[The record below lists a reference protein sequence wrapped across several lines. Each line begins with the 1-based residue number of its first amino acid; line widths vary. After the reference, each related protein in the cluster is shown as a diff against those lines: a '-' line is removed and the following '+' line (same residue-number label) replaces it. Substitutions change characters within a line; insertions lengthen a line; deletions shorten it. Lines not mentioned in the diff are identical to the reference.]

1 MKKIATLLVSFFIV
15 AISAGCFES
24 NIPEATPIV
33 MPTATPTAIPIA
45 TLTSEMAPNRE
56 MVNRND
62 LGQRIYTKL
71 TPEMAEELRG
81 IKEECPEC
89 HHDYPYSRVVVEING
104 ELWWACEG
112 FLDPSILNH
121 ECKYIKKVT
130 EREILTKYGYTEQ
143 LKSI

>member
-1 MKKIATLLVSFFIV
+1 MLMSFFMV
-15 AISAGCFES
+15 SVLAGCVES
-24 NIPEATPIV
+24 NVPEATPTVTPMSI
-33 MPTATPTAIPIA
+33 PTAIPRA
-45 TLTSEMAPNRE
+45 GPTSEMVPNRE

-81 IKEECPEC
+81 IKEECPDC

-130 EREILTKYGYTEQ
+130 EREILIKYGYME
-143 LKSI
+143 